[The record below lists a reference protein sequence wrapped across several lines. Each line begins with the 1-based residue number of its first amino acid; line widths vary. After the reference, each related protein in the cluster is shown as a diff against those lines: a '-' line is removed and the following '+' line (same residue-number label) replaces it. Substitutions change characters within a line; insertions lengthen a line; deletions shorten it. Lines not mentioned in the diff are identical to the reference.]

1 MKGLKNIKK
10 LFTLF
15 IMFVL
20 ALFVTGCE
28 TPSENPGGG
37 QGEQPPVEYL
47 DPATFDEYADDVLR
61 YFLDGDVTTINSFFV
76 HPEDFGI
83 EVGEAKMPVAGYE
96 SEEEYEQEEAEF
108 LELINKYQKY
118 DYSKLNFD
126 QQMSYETIKY
136 LANYFTTEIEDINYF
151 ESSYFGSYMGANVD
165 FPVTLSS
172 YNFRTKQDI
181 ENYLSYIDSAP
192 EAFASYIDYEYERTE
207 AGYGF
212 MNSVLHEIVEHA
224 ENMVENSDCSNGDH
238 FLVACFNNTIDGLDY
253 LTEEEKETYKALNKE
268 KIAGPFA
275 ECYQMIIERMPGLLN
290 KATNEQGLC
299 YYRNE
304 EGVGIGNQYYELTL
318 QYVTG
323 YDYTLEE
330 FLQYIDKK
338 VSVNFADLQNV
349 YSALGSK
356 LNSLMDFEFPEMTV
370 EEQVAYF
377 EQAIVDK
384 YPALST
390 PYVVDI
396 QYVDEAVE
404 EHYSP
409 AFYILSPVDGN
420 EVENVFLNRKHIY
433 KDYEDPETGEV
444 TKKLDS
450 TYLFTTLAH
459 EGIPGHMYQRLYMK
473 EQDMSTIRLILR
485 CLGTTE
491 SWSTYSENMAYEL
504 YFSDHPEYGEYADD
518 FFILNF
524 SFSQAIY
531 ARMEMG
537 IHYEG
542 WTLDRLYNFM
552 SRYYSITKNDAREVY
567 RQLTELPGN
576 AFAYAFA
583 YLKILDIRDYA
594 LEHGASLY
602 DFHKLYLDHGN
613 VPQQVIEEN
622 FKEQYK

>member
-1 MKGLKNIKK
+1 MLKNVKK
-10 LFTLF
+10 LFSLF
-15 IMFVL
+15 IIFIL
-20 ALFVTGCE
+20 TLFVTGCN
-28 TPSENPGGG
+28 NPT
-37 QGEQPPVEYL
+37 EQPLPEGAIEYL
-47 DPATFDEYADDVLR
+47 DPATFDEYANEVLNC
-61 YFLDGDVTTINSFFV
+61 LIDGDVTTINSFFV
-76 HPEDFGI
+76 HPENYGI
-83 EVGEAKMPVAGYE
+83 EPGEAKMPLAGYE
-96 SEEEYEQEEAEF
+96 SEEEYKKEEAEI
-108 LELINKYQKY
+108 LELINRYKEYC
-118 DYSKLNFD
+118 YSDLDFD
-126 QQMSYETIKY
+126 QQMTYETIKY
-136 LANYFTTEIEDINYF
+136 LANSFTTEIEDIEYF
-151 ESSYFGSYMGANVD
+151 ESSYFGSYMGVNVD

-172 YNFRTKQDI
+172 YNFRNKQDI

-192 EAFASYIDYEYERTE
+192 AAFASYIDYEYERAE

-212 MNSVLHEIVEHA
+212 INNVIHDITDHA
-224 ENMVENSDCSNGDH
+224 KEMVENSDSSNGDH
-238 FLVACFNNTIDGLDY
+238 FLVSCFNNTIDELDF
-253 LTEEEKETYKALNKE
+253 LTEEEKATYKALNKE
-268 KIAGPFA
+268 KIAGPFTQ
-275 ECYQMIIERMPGLLN
+275 CYEMIIERMPGLLN

-304 EGVGIGNQYYELTL
+304 AGKGIGSQYYEYTL
-318 QYVTG
+318 RYVTG
-323 YDYTLEE
+323 YDYTLEQ

-338 VSVNFADLQNV
+338 VSVNFAELQNV
-349 YSALGSK
+349 YSSLGSR
-356 LNSLMDFEFPEMTV
+356 LNSLANFEFPDMTI
-370 EEQVAYF
+370 EEQVAFF

-384 YPALST
+384 YPAINT
-390 PYVVDI
+390 EYVVDI

-404 EHYSP
+404 DHYSP

-420 EVENVFLNRKHIY
+420 EVENIFLNRKDIY
-433 KDYEDPETGEV
+433 KDVKDPETGE
-444 TKKLDS
+444 TIKKLDS
-450 TYLFTTLAH
+450 NYLFTTLAH

-473 EQDMSTIRLILR
+473 EQDMSTLRLILR

-504 YFSDHPEYGEYADD
+504 YFSEHPEYGEYADD
-518 FFILNF
+518 FFILNY

-542 WTLDRLYNFM
+542 WTLDRMYNYM
-552 SRYYSITKNDAREVY
+552 SRYYSLTKNEARSIY
-567 RQLTELPGN
+567 RQLVELPGN